1 MGFDNFVRDLQTVLD
16 SIDPVNYAAAAAS
29 AHPIHMVGVLSDT
42 AVPMS
47 LINTV
52 AEYMGLSAI
61 TTTTADPAGVRGIVR
76 FNRGS
81 HGAILNPADPA
92 VTLEMQTQAVTFAAS
107 GGTLVPI
114 GNAEIVQ

>member
-1 MGFDNFVRDLQTVLD
+1 M
-16 SIDPVNYAAAAAS
+16 
-29 AHPIHMVGVLSDT
+29 
-42 AVPMS
+42 
-47 LINTV
+47 
-52 AEYMGLSAI
+52 
-61 TTTTADPAGVRGIVR
+61 RGIVR